1 MYSHTSTDTC
11 AVLSLHLSLKR
22 KMEDKVTY
30 SSLELGGTISLLLG
44 ASCIDPFLQ
53 VPHGSLL
60 ILIVES
66 PKSLCKLSVL
76 FFSLIFMF
84 FFFRDTASSQF
95 LLLLL
100 VRHSQPLWL

>member
-1 MYSHTSTDTC
+1 MYLHTSTDTC

-30 SSLELGGTISLLLG
+30 SSLELRGTISLLLG

-76 FFSLIFMF
+76 FFFSLIFMF
-84 FFFRDTASSQF
+84 FSGDTASSQF

-100 VRHSQPLWL
+100 GRHSQPLWL